1 MKIHLQHNDYEALA
15 LFRYAMRKFLR
26 FSKTTL
32 GAEAALT
39 PEQYEAL
46 LALKAFGNSTGSLNI
61 GELSERLQVK
71 HHTAVSLAGKLV
83 VRKLVARKPSARDR
97 RQVRLKLTAAGDSL
111 LARMAAIHRQEMRI
125 RSVEMIDALVRL
137 QE

>member
-1 MKIHLQHNDYEALA
+1 
-15 LFRYAMRKFLR
+15 MRKFLR

-32 GAEAALT
+32 EVEATLT

-46 LALKAFGNSTGSLNI
+46 LALKAFGSSTGLNI

-71 HHTAVSLAGKLV
+71 HHTAVSLVVKLV
-83 VRKLVARKPSARDR
+83 VRKLVARKPGARDR
-97 RQVRLKLTAAGDSL
+97 RQVNLKLTVAGDLL
-111 LARMAAIHRQEMRI
+111 LARVAAIHRKEIRT

-137 QE
+137 RE